1 MAFFIFQCL
10 VPLQHL
16 MKKNKKWIVVLI
28 VLFPSL
34 LWIILET
41 STINSRKLPHYGPKQ
56 VMAENDTLFYAVST
70 AFKSSEGK
78 MAALEFDTVQYPIM
92 ALMFV
97 KEAYRNDA
105 YRISGFWEYVN
116 YKKDKIEHIPFVL
129 VTELSD
135 SVSAT
140 EKELHKMT
148 EYSDNIHFC
157 GWNKSSYDSLNKIYF
172 KEKPYYVDYSFM
184 VLVDKKRHIRGYYDS
199 RYVSEVKRLLDEYRH
214 LRLKEEK
221 QQLIKDNEI
230 KTK

>member
-1 MAFFIFQCL
+1 
-10 VPLQHL
+10 

-56 VMAENDTLFYAVST
+56 LAETKDTLFYSVQP
-70 AFKSSEGK
+70 AFKSSNGK
-78 MAALEFDTVQYPIM
+78 MTDLLYDTLNYPIM
-92 ALMFV
+92 AIMFI
-97 KEAYRNDA
+97 KETYRNDA

-129 VTELSD
+129 VTELSNAL
-135 SVSAT
+135 SAT
-140 EKELHKMT
+140 EKELYKMT

-157 GWNKSSYDSLNKIYF
+157 GWNKSSYDSLNKVYF
-172 KEKPYYVDYSFM
+172 AEKPYYVDFSFM
-184 VLVDKKRHIRGYYDS
+184 ILLDKKRHIRGYYDS

>member
-1 MAFFIFQCL
+1 MT
-10 VPLQHL
+10 
-16 MKKNKKWIVVLI
+16 KNKKWIVVLI
-28 VLFPSL
+28 VLLPSL

-41 STINSRKLPHYGPKQ
+41 STINSRKLPQYGPKQ
-56 VMAENDTLFYAVST
+56 LIAEKDTLFYSVIPQ
-70 AFKSSEGK
+70 FKTSNGQLSPQ
-78 MAALEFDTVQYPIM
+78 LFDTVNFPIM

-129 VTELSD
+129 VTELND
-135 SVSAT
+135 SLSQT
-140 EKELHKMT
+140 EKELNKMT

-157 GWNKSSYDSLNKIYF
+157 GWNKSSYDSINKLYF
-172 KEKPYYVDYSFM
+172 KEKPYYIDYSFM
-184 VLVDKKRHIRGYYDS
+184 ILLDKKRHVRGYYDS

-214 LRLKEEK
+214 LRIKEEK
-221 QQLIKDNEI
+221 QLMLKENEI